1 MTPDQ
6 YWATPEGRQ
15 AAEWQRRFASD
26 TKQQQYAAT
35 NSRPT
40 ATRPGLADGG
50 PSIRRDLT
58 GDGVPDLQSLDRTYP
73 ASAAAGQPAARR
85 LPEPLS
91 PSAPAR
97 PAAPN
102 PNSKESVYRTLHQE
116 LLRMYPDRSPAELS
130 QMARQLAD
138 EFIAERNASLNDM
151 VDGPPGPTTL
161 EGSGLPANYQGEWRW
176 DGNKIVPVDQ
186 DYLDGQRSAGQRQ
199 AAERDSRVARQE
211 NIASQRGNNRS
222 RAGYPERRLQP
233 VFGMAQ
239 ETPPQSTGAPYGQT
253 SRSEQHMTQM
263 LKNSRGMALQ
273 AERDKHRET
282 GVSGPLMREDLQDRI
297 QRKNM
302 AAQFK
307 AYTSGQS
314 KVPPP
319 GMAQPIQAQGRDDPY
334 GGPSKQEM
342 YWQLVDG
349 GMAPAQASDQVN
361 RAFSY
366 APR

>member
-1 MTPDQ
+1 MLIDTGGLSPEQWYKTPQ
-6 YWATPEGRQ
+6 GRAHLERPPLLPPGGQ
-15 AAEWQRRFASD
+15 PQGRR
-26 TKQQQYAAT
+26 
-35 NSRPT
+35 
-40 ATRPGLADGG
+40 LADPLPPPGWE
-50 PSIRRDLT
+50 
-58 GDGVPDLQSLDRTYP
+58 
-73 ASAAAGQPAARR
+73 SATSPPAARGPR
-85 LPEPLS
+85 GS
-91 PSAPAR
+91 T
-97 PAAPN
+97 AAN
-102 PNSKESVYRTLHQE
+102 PNSKESVYRLLHQE

-130 QMARQLAD
+130 QMARGLAD
-138 EFIAERNASLNDM
+138 EFIAERNQSLDDM
-151 VDGPPGPTTL
+151 AKGPPGPTTL

-186 DYLDGQRSAGQRQ
+186 DYLDGQRIAG
-199 AAERDSRVARQE
+199 
-211 NIASQRGNNRS
+211 QRGNNRS

-239 ETPPQSTGAPYGQT
+239 ETPPQSTGTPYGQT

-263 LKNSRGMALQ
+263 LKNNRGMALQ
-273 AERDKHRET
+273 SEREKRRET

-307 AYTSGQS
+307 AYASGQS
-314 KVPPP
+314 KVAPP
-319 GMAQPIQAQGRDDPY
+319 GIAQPSSPQGQ
-334 GGPSKQEM
+334 GGDASKQAM

-349 GMAPAQASDQVN
+349 GMEPAQASDQVN